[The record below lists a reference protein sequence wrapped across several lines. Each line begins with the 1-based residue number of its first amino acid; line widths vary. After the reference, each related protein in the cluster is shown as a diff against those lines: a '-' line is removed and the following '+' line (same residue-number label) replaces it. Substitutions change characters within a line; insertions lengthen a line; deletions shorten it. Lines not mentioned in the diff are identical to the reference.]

1 MKLHA
6 VLASSAFLLT
16 GGCADVEAPDGCHY
30 HGDELHC
37 DDDENHGL
45 ATKMMVYFRPPAN
58 TDAEEIVFV
67 WSDPENDGDPI
78 VDPIVLPMSAN
89 QWTMDLQI
97 WNELQ
102 EPAEDVTVE
111 ILEQSDIH
119 QIFFTGSAVT
129 GPATKPNADAI
140 LEHGYVDSD
149 ANGAPLGL
157 SNTIDTLGVGNG
169 ELVITLRH
177 LPTENGESVK
187 GSDLAETVAADG
199 ISAIPGSTDIE
210 VRFDVTVVAE

>member
-1 MKLHA
+1 MKLHT
-6 VLASSAFLLT
+6 VLASSALLLT

-45 ATKMMVYFRPPAN
+45 ATTVVVSFIPPDDV
-58 TDAEEIVFV
+58 DAKEDFV

-78 VDPIVLPMSAN
+78 VDPIILPTIDMSWGMSLAIRN
-89 QWTMDLQI
+89 DLQD
-97 WNELQ
+97 
-102 EPAEDVTVE
+102 PAEDVTVE

-119 QIFFTGSAVT
+119 QFFFTGSAIS
-129 GPATKPNADAI
+129 GPATKPNSDAI
-140 LEHGYVDSD
+140 LEHSYGDFD
-149 ANGAPLGL
+149 ANGAPIGLNNTMTTLGL
-157 SNTIDTLGVGNG
+157 GNG

-177 LPTENGESVK
+177 LPDENGESVK
-187 GSDLAETVAADG
+187 SSDLAETVAAEG

-210 VRFDVTVVAE
+210 VKFDVTVVAE